1 MDPFDDFLSEAP
13 VSRARVGG
21 RFIPKAKAKQPAP
34 KEISTSNQATS
45 SNDGKNEQV
54 VSSSMS
60 SDTVGNVL
68 TKSSNPVDST
78 PDKSASEFL
87 KSSHSSPVPVLDSN
101 NPDLESSQQINVS
114 GCNAALVEAQPSIVA
129 ASEADPVG
137 FDVGLVV
144 DTVLET
150 DLHNANSTII
160 ENEERSEYREGE
172 GPFLDGKK
180 SLEPVDSSLQVGPDV
195 ESQSASDCKVSMM
208 ETSHSNSNLER
219 AREVESA
226 EVELDPFR
234 DTLPDPG
241 CRNARKFQPKIKPRP
256 RLGTSAVVA
265 SASSN
270 DMLGTINTSSD
281 TNNSCSRV
289 PLPGDKRS
297 LATVLSSRSEPSTS
311 MLSEV
316 AVHNEPRDWPSN
328 SEKPAG
334 ETTDIFSVLETFSLD
349 DFLTQDGS
357 SAGNPT
363 LHSFHEKGTE
373 DFVTQACD
381 ISQMQKFPNYTTT
394 HNSLTFKE
402 DAVLNEDD
410 SHTENGRLG
419 AEELGG
425 SMPAHPLD
433 DTLDYSSMNNGSDP
447 TFPVCEEPLEEPT
460 STANNPTYDDLLHV
474 EDIPEGKDDGGYE
487 EKDATMSSSPKNC
500 TDSSVVG
507 ETDKVDKPRRQGRK
521 RVNLKHVDPAENE
534 DPEEEDELDLTYSNI
549 DELEELDDEY
559 GLNNGCMK
567 KKKKSVS
574 KIAKPRQK
582 RKRANE
588 DLEKATKEPR
598 KKFSHST
605 QRRKRCVDK
614 ALLEIPEDE
623 LNPQTLRIKDI
634 ILLAEYRERQVK
646 KEAAASKTSSINGRD
661 GDSLHK
667 DSAHNEDML
676 GSEYGRGSDDDQAN
690 ENVPLA
696 PTLFNYQSFMDRKP
710 RGKWSKQDTELFFG
724 AVRQFGTDF
733 SMIQQLF
740 PDRTRHQI
748 KLKYKQE
755 ERQHPL
761 LLSDAINNRPKDLSH
776 FKMVFELLQQASAKT
791 EQDISDTSVGMTEES
806 VDLTSDPNPNEGKDA
821 KPDQDE
827 AVQDHQ
833 EDNEPSHSAEKSN
846 ENEDEDED
854 DDDDDFQRW
863 CQYKSDY

>member
-21 RFIPKAKAKQPAP
+21 RYIPKAKAKQPAR

-45 SNDGKNEQV
+45 SNDGKNEHV

-68 TKSSNPVDST
+68 TKSSNPVDSI
-78 PDKSASEFL
+78 PDKSASEFR
-87 KSSHSSPVPVLDSN
+87 KSSHSSPVEIPVLDSN

-114 GCNAALVEAQPSIVA
+114 GCNAASVEAQPSIVA
-129 ASEADPVG
+129 ASEVISHWSTNFPKTANGADPIG

-144 DTVLET
+144 DTVPET

-160 ENEERSEYREGE
+160 ENEEPSECREGE
-172 GPFLDGKK
+172 GPFLDGNK

-195 ESQSASDCKVSMM
+195 ESQSASDCKVAMM

-219 AREVESA
+219 AGEVESA

-241 CRNARKFQPKIKPRP
+241 LSNARKFQPKIKPRP
-256 RLGTSAVVA
+256 RLPTAAVVA

-270 DMLGTINTSSD
+270 DMLGTINTLKD
-281 TNNSCSRV
+281 TDNSCSRV
-289 PLPGDKRS
+289 PLSEDKRS
-297 LATVLSSRSEPSTS
+297 LATVLSSRSEPSTA

-328 SEKPAG
+328 SGKPAG

-373 DFVTQACD
+373 DFVTQPCD
-381 ISQMQKFPNYTTT
+381 ISQIQKFPNYTTT
-394 HNSLTFKE
+394 HDSLTFKE

-425 SMPAHPLD
+425 SMLAHPLD

-460 STANNPTYDDLLHV
+460 NTANNPTYDDLLHV
-474 EDIPEGKDDGGYE
+474 EDVPGGKDDGGYK
-487 EKDATMSSSPKNC
+487 EKDTTMSSSPKNC
-500 TDSSVVG
+500 TDSSVV
-507 ETDKVDKPRRQGRK
+507 
-521 RVNLKHVDPAENE
+521 ENE
-534 DPEEEDELDLTYSNI
+534 DPEEEDELDPTYANI
-549 DELEELDDEY
+549 DELEEHKDEY

-567 KKKKSVS
+567 KKKKSVT

-623 LNPQTLRIKDI
+623 LDPQTLRIKDI

-696 PTLFNYQSFMDRKP
+696 PTLFNYQSFMDKKP

-755 ERQHPL
+755 ERQRPL
-761 LLSDAINNRPKDLSH
+761 LLSDAIINRAKDLSH
-776 FKMVFELLQQASAKT
+776 FKTVFEQLQQASAKT
-791 EQDISDTSVGMTEES
+791 EQDTSDTSVGMTEELA
-806 VDLTSDPNPNEGKDA
+806 DLTSDPNPNEGEDA
-821 KPDQDE
+821 KPEQDE

-833 EDNEPSHSAEKSN
+833 EDNGPSHSAEKSDEN
-846 ENEDEDED
+846 DNDNEDDG
-854 DDDDDFQRW
+854 DDDFQRW